1 MGLDMYL
8 TRMPRHNGA
17 TANDVTKVENFLDWI
32 KAKLDGSEYAKCSLK
47 EWCGCDKMPAQS
59 DIEFYA
65 DYYKATYSDWDKEKE
80 HPWWRI
86 KEEVGYW
93 RKANQIHN
101 WFIQNCADRDECGD
115 PIDDCRPIEI
125 TVDKLEE
132 LLEACKKVL
141 ADHSLASLL
150 LPTQSGFFFGST
162 DYDEYYFEDIKN
174 TIEIIE
180 PVIKFAKHK
189 LEIKDY
195 VWEGW
200 YQASW

>member
-8 TRMPRHNGA
+8 EIRKNEYRSKYHKDKGSR
-17 TANDVTKVENFLDWI
+17 L
-32 KAKLDGSEYAKCSLK
+32 KLEYPK
-47 EWCGCDKMPAQS
+47 
-59 DIEFYA
+59 DITEFIPNLTDLTISRKTNY
-65 DYYKATYSDWDKEKE
+65 
-80 HPWWRI
+80 
-86 KEEVGYW
+86 EVGYW
-93 RKANQIHN
+93 RKANHIHN

-132 LLEACKKVL
+132 LLETCKKVL
-141 ADHSLASLL
+141 ADHSLASTL
-150 LPTQSGFFFGST
+150 LPTRSGFFFGPT
-162 DYDEYYFEDIKN
+162 DYDDYYFKDIED

-180 PVIKFAKHK
+180 PVLKFAKHK

-195 VWEGW
+195 VWEVY